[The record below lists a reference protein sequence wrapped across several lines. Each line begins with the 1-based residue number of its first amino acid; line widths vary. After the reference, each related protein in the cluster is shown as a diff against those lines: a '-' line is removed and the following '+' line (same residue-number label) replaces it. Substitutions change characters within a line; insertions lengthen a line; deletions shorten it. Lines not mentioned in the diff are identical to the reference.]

1 MTNSTTFTDVNT
13 LIRTISTSGHN
24 AGTWSV
30 TVKSTGSCYL
40 QARVNSPLQIIPRFT
55 NDQGDDFGSGTPRV
69 GAGSTSA
76 SYITFR
82 VMDSY
87 NSDSHNFGSTILTV
101 SSANTDPET
110 PWETG
115 IFTNAT
121 VLVRD
126 PVNCASQFVTPLI
139 TWTSTYMKFVVRGKD
154 SNNNDYQRTF
164 FFNKSGNKAGRF

>member
-1 MTNSTTFTDVNT
+1 
-13 LIRTISTSGHN
+13 
-24 AGTWSV
+24 
-30 TVKSTGSCYL
+30 
-40 QARVNSPLQIIPRFT
+40 
-55 NDQGDDFGSGTPRV
+55 
-69 GAGSTSA
+69 
-76 SYITFR
+76 
-82 VMDSY
+82 MDSY